1 MIWIVV
7 ILFGAGHLLGGHEV
21 RHILAIC
28 VSFIIIFSVL
38 PATAQV
44 IVNGRQ
50 LSNAEIGQLA
60 IYSCGPIYPGN
71 YWLDM
76 RTGYWGYAG
85 SYQAVGHIRDRCG
98 SQRGKSLSERGLL
111 YSPGELLR

>member
-1 MIWIVV
+1 MKQ
-7 ILFGAGHLLGGHEV
+7 
-21 RHILAIC
+21 ILAIC
-28 VSFIIIFSVL
+28 AALITIFFAL

-44 IVNGRQ
+44 IVNGQQ
-50 LSNAEIGQLA
+50 LSDEEIRELA

-76 RTGYWGYAG
+76 ATGNWGYAG
-85 SYQAVGHIRDRCG
+85 SYQVVGHIRDRCDG
-98 SQRGKSLSERGLL
+98 QPRKSLSERGLL